1 MTSITTSGNDQ
12 KTDGNDHD
20 NLLLSDDMSST
31 SAIIDICARG
41 DLLLHVEHHNN
52 LAQVYRVSVA
62 ILRKASAYFD
72 VLLDPNKFS
81 EGAAVQKQL
90 QELTRSHVNVASVP
104 TSDLPHVSISDC
116 GQVPE
121 AKISESVFK
130 LFLDILHNTATS
142 ACMPHTHS
150 IAILAL
156 IADRFDATGPVS
168 LYVRNSGWKKKKA
181 KPEYNRNSDLHIELL
196 RRQKLLIGLLL
207 NFQDWVYHYSSEL
220 IYQGS
225 EKWKSDLTD
234 VEGEAPWWYLPN
246 GVEGM
251 YLKGLQAASKVQADD
266 YRGTISPSRLYT

>member
-1 MTSITTSGNDQ
+1 MTTSGNYQ

-20 NLLLSDDMSST
+20 KLHLSDDMSST
-31 SAIIDICARG
+31 FAIVDICAGG
-41 DLLLHVEHHNN
+41 DLLLHVEHYNN
-52 LAQVYRVSVA
+52 VQVYRVSMAV
-62 ILRKASAYFD
+62 LRKASAYFD

-90 QELTRSHVNVASVP
+90 QELTRSHANVASVP

-116 GQVPE
+116 GQVPN
-121 AKISESVFK
+121 AKISESAFK
-130 LFLDILHNTATS
+130 LFLNILHDSATS
-142 ACMPHTHS
+142 VCMPHTHS

-156 IADRFDATGPVS
+156 IADRFDATGPIS

-181 KPEYNRNSDLHIELL
+181 RPEYNRNSDVHIELL

-207 NFQDWVYHYSSEL
+207 GFQDWVFQYSSEL

-246 GVEGM
+246 GVEGT
-251 YLKGLQAASKVQADD
+251 YLKGLQAASKGQIDD
-266 YRGTISPSRLYT
+266 FRGTISPS